1 MSEQDYRKEHEQRK
15 QQVMELLQSAQNIYT
30 NIEGEKKLVDVFT
43 TLEKNVEDG
52 EFSIVLVGEFSAGK
66 SSLLNALMGE
76 NLLPSFSG
84 ETTATVNFLRHVSRA
99 PEQVRGVVHY
109 SDGTSETISQL
120 DKKSIEA
127 YVTTRGNDVAHR
139 ISKMDLYLDSDYL
152 KDNITLVDSPG
163 FNGTRDDLDSI
174 TKRQILESHASIFV
188 FDGSQPGSKTE
199 FELLNEL
206 KSKVSTIFVV
216 LNKIDLIK
224 KSEGETPELIVEN
237 LKETYKRL
245 YPNEETVPEIWPV
258 AAMPALVARSSN
270 PIEYN
275 QRMNF
280 NEEEKQR
287 LEEMSKLPAF
297 EERLMKFLTQGEK
310 TKKALQ
316 TPVERVI
323 KTTFET
329 MKRLD
334 SEIVILSGK
343 GDMQELQEKIE
354 EVSNQ
359 ISELKENEEQKRSGI
374 QVSVQAAA
382 DSVQENV
389 MNQLQKFVE
398 KVDRDVRDVD
408 DISELKEIAE
418 NYSTRFNKKVIALM
432 EDADDEFRQK
442 ILAELANVY
451 QDELSKI
458 ESSVN
463 AGHIEL
469 KKVQIDAEV
478 IIPELRKAGL
488 EEMSQ
493 QERQVREQLEQI
505 QNERKQCEANKLQ
518 ARRLE
523 RKAKELQL
531 QIRNQEARRDMLE
544 QMKIERP
551 NGHMEEK
558 DVDIKRTGIFRAP
571 LNLILGARQEKRKVM
586 VLNPGEQERY
596 NDELR
601 KRQKREEECNQQIKK
616 SMDELSR
623 IVYSDPTDLEFSEA
637 DKQAKEEQKYAEL
650 SELQK
655 KNQMSIQQTH
665 SANLRKIRRVLSDF
679 SEDEIE
685 QLRRMI
691 NNSLKDGVANYT
703 DMIISTVDAGLNNE
717 LEKKKAQIQRLEEQL
732 QSSEKEKKQQ
742 LDKLNE
748 QKAELAALNTKA
760 SEIYDELLDMETDEI
775 QSHVL

>member
-1 MSEQDYRKEHEQRK
+1 MSEQDYRREHEQRK
-15 QQVMELLQSAQNIYT
+15 QQVVELLQSAQNIYT
-30 NIEGEKKLVDVFT
+30 NIDEEKKLVDVFT
-43 TLEKNVEDG
+43 TLEKNIEDG

-66 SSLLNALMGE
+66 SSLLNALMRK

-323 KTTFET
+323 KTTSET

-359 ISELKENEEQKRSGI
+359 ISEFKENEEQKRFGI

-389 MNQLQKFVE
+389 ISQLQKFVE
-398 KVDRDVRDVD
+398 KVDRDIRDVD

-463 AGHIEL
+463 AGYIEL

-488 EEMSQ
+488 EEMNQ

-551 NGHMEEK
+551 SRHWEEK
-558 DVDIKRTGIFRAP
+558 NVDVKRTGIFRAP
-571 LNLILGARQEKRKVM
+571 LNLIFGAKQEKRNVM
-586 VLNPGEQERY
+586 VLDSGEQERY
-596 NDELR
+596 DAELR
-601 KRQKREEECNQQIKK
+601 KKQKREEECNQQIKK
-616 SMDELSR
+616 LMEELSR
-623 IVYSDPTDLEFSEA
+623 IVYSDPTDLASSEA
-637 DKQAKEEQKYAEL
+637 DKQAQEEQKYAEL

-665 SANLRKIRRVLSDF
+665 SANLRKIRRELSNF
-679 SEDEIE
+679 SEDTKE

-691 NNSLKDGVANYT
+691 NNSLKEGVANYT
-703 DMIISTVDAGLNNE
+703 GMIISTVDAGLNNE

-742 LDKLNE
+742 FDKLNE
-748 QKAELAALNTKA
+748 QKAELAALNAKA

-775 QSHVL
+775 QSNVL

>member
-1 MSEQDYRKEHEQRK
+1 MSEQDYRREHEQRK
-15 QQVMELLQSAQNIYT
+15 QQVVELLQSAQNIYT
-30 NIEGEKKLVDVFT
+30 NIDEEKKLVDVFT
-43 TLEKNVEDG
+43 TLEKNIEDG

-66 SSLLNALMGE
+66 SSLLNALMRK

-323 KTTFET
+323 KTTSET

-359 ISELKENEEQKRSGI
+359 ISELKENEEQKRFGI

-389 MNQLQKFVE
+389 ISQLQKFVE
-398 KVDRDVRDVD
+398 KVDRDVSDVD
-408 DISELKEIAE
+408 DIAELKEIAE
-418 NYSTRFNKKVIALM
+418 NYSIRFNKKVIALM

-442 ILAELANVY
+442 ILAELANAY
-451 QDELSKI
+451 QEELSKI

-469 KKVQIDAEV
+469 KKVKIDAEV

-488 EEMSQ
+488 EEMNQ
-493 QERQVREQLEQI
+493 QERQIREQLEQI

-551 NGHMEEK
+551 SGHMEEK
-558 DVDIKRTGIFRAP
+558 YVDVKRTGIFRAP
-571 LNLILGARQEKRKVM
+571 LNLLLGAKQEKSKVM
-586 VLNPGEQERY
+586 VLDPNEQERY
-596 NDELR
+596 DAELR
-601 KRQKREEECNQQIKK
+601 KKQKREEECNQQIKK
-616 SMDELSR
+616 LMEELSG
-623 IVYSDPTDLEFSEA
+623 IVYSDPTDLASSEA
-637 DKQAKEEQKYAEL
+637 DKQAQEEQKYAEL

-665 SANLRKIRRVLSDF
+665 SANLRKIRRELSDF
-679 SEDEIE
+679 SEDTME

-691 NNSLKDGVANYT
+691 NNSLKEGVANYT
-703 DMIISTVDAGLNNE
+703 GMIISTVDAGLNNE

-742 LDKLNE
+742 FDKLNE
-748 QKAELAALNTKA
+748 QKAELAALNAKA

-775 QSHVL
+775 QSNVL